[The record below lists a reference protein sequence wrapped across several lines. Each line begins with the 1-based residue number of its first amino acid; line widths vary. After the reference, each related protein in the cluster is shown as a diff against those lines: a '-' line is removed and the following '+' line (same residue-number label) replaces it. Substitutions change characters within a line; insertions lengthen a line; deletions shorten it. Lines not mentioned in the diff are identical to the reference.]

1 MTIYL
6 DCNATTPIDP
16 RVAAEIGRCFAEEW
30 GNAGSQHE
38 FGRRAKHLVH
48 AARERIARVISAKR
62 NEIIF
67 TSGATESN
75 NLAILGLADHGL
87 ATGKRHIVSTQ
98 IEHKAVLEPLD
109 ILQRRGFSRTLV
121 APEKNGRVTADAIL
135 DAIRPDT
142 LLVSVMQVNNETGAI
157 QPIEE
162 LADRLLDRD
171 VVLHTDAAQGFG
183 KELTP
188 LRHPRIDLISISGHK
203 IFGPAGVGALMV
215 RRRRE
220 REIPLRAILHGGGQE
235 LGLRPG
241 TLPVALISGF
251 GLAAELAEAEWS
263 ERRAICQEVREQIL
277 RALQPLEP
285 AVHTEPG
292 TSLPHVLN
300 LSVPRWDGD
309 EVVEALEGI
318 AAVST
323 GSACTSVCATAS
335 HVLAAMQVPQP
346 ELDGAFRISWSHR
359 TDRQQLT
366 IELERMLRILA
377 GAANQAGAGRAETI
391 DEE

>member
-48 AARERIARVISAKR
+48 SARERIARILGAKR

-75 NLAILGLADHGL
+75 NLAILGLAEHGI
-87 ATGKRHIVSTQ
+87 ASGKRHIVSTQ

-109 ILQRRGFSRTLV
+109 ILQRRGFCTTLV

-142 LLVSVMQVNNETGAI
+142 LLVCVMQVNNETGAI
-157 QPIEE
+157 QPIAEV
-162 LADRLLDRD
+162 ADRLLDRD

-183 KELTP
+183 KDLP
-188 LRHPRIDLISISGHK
+188 ALQHPRIDLISISSHK

-220 REIPLRAILHGGGQE
+220 REIPLSAILHGGGQE

-241 TLPVALISGF
+241 TLPVALLSGF
-251 GLAAELAEAEWS
+251 GLAAELAEAEHT
-263 ERRAICQEVREQIL
+263 EREAACLEIRQQMLNGLEQ
-277 RALQPLEP
+277 LQP
-285 AVHTEPG
+285 VIHTDLIA
-292 TSLPHVLN
+292 SSPHVLN
-300 LSVPRWDGD
+300 LSVPGWDGD
-309 EVVEALEGI
+309 EVVEALKGV

-323 GSACTSVCATAS
+323 GSACTTVCATAS
-335 HVLAAMQVPQP
+335 HVLAAMLVRPP
-346 ELDGAFRISWSHR
+346 SLDGAFRISWSHQ
-359 TDRQQLT
+359 TDRRQLAT
-366 IELERMLRILA
+366 ALESIVLILK
-377 GAANQAGAGRAETI
+377 GTPNQLSVERTEAILGR
-391 DEE
+391 

>member
-16 RVAAEIGRCFAEEW
+16 RVAAEISRCFAEEW

-48 AARERIARVISAKR
+48 SARERIAQILDAKR

-75 NLAILGLADHGL
+75 NLAILGLAEHGSS
-87 ATGKRHIVSTQ
+87 TGKRHIVSTE
-98 IEHKAVLEPLD
+98 IEHKAVLEPLE
-109 ILQRRGFSRTLV
+109 ILRRRGFSTTLV
-121 APEKNGRVTADAIL
+121 PPQRNGRVAVDAIVE
-135 DAIRPDT
+135 AIRPDT
-142 LLVSVMQVNNETGAI
+142 LLVSVMHVNNETGAI
-157 QPIEE
+157 QPIAE
-162 LADRLLDRD
+162 LAERLIGRD

-188 LRHPRIDLISISGHK
+188 LQHPRIDLISISSHK

-220 REIPLRAILHGGGQE
+220 RDIPVCAIMFGGGQE

-241 TLPVALISGF
+241 TLPVALLSSF

-263 ERRAICQEVREQIL
+263 ERRVLCEEIRKQIL
-277 RALQPLEP
+277 QALQPLQP
-285 AVHTEPG
+285 IIHTELNA
-292 TSLPHVLN
+292 SLPHVLN

-309 EVVEALEGI
+309 EVVEALEGT

-323 GSACTSVCATAS
+323 GSACTTVCATAS
-335 HVLAAMQVPQP
+335 HVLEAMQVPRP

-359 TDRQQLT
+359 TDRRQLT
-366 IELERMLRILA
+366 IELARMTRILEGSA
-377 GAANQAGAGRAETI
+377 TQLNAERKAAIVQE
-391 DEE
+391 